1 MIDRVGIGIFVWN
14 GEATIKNAI
23 LSILNQ
29 TYQNID
35 IIILDNQST
44 DGTAKII
51 RNIARKNKTS
61 KDIKLI
67 IDKKKR
73 KVDKAFQYLVKK
85 YLKKYYYSMILND
98 DDIMHKKYVAELIIN
113 IKKKKAD
120 LVYSDF
126 NFINMSNKIYKPQ
139 AISLNLKFSKYPIYT
154 RFNSYFSNLILFIFF
169 KNMVPLIFGLFKT
182 QSLLNSLKYYKYFD
196 KTYSNYD
203 ALFIIHF
210 LTRNKICYINKKR
223 FFYREKDRARIYTE
237 RKNKEIITYTGI
249 FSNIKNIY
257 HQIIFSKKIIQV
269 IQKSNSI
276 KKKFKLLLY
285 LFIIFNYFWRLI
297 MNILKFIFGILKKFK
312 LKIKNLKLI
321 NSYS

>member
-1 MIDRVGIGIFVWN
+1 
-14 GEATIKNAI
+14 
-23 LSILNQ
+23 
-29 TYQNID
+29 
-35 IIILDNQST
+35 
-44 DGTAKII
+44 
-51 RNIARKNKTS
+51 
-61 KDIKLI
+61 
-67 IDKKKR
+67 
-73 KVDKAFQYLVKK
+73 
-85 YLKKYYYSMILND
+85 
-98 DDIMHKKYVAELIIN
+98 
-113 IKKKKAD
+113 
-120 LVYSDF
+120 
-126 NFINMSNKIYKPQ
+126 
-139 AISLNLKFSKYPIYT
+139 
-154 RFNSYFSNLILFIFF
+154 
-169 KNMVPLIFGLFKT
+169 MVPLIFGLFKT
-182 QSLLNSLKYYKYFD
+182 QSLLNSIKYYKYFD

-257 HQIIFSKKIIQV
+257 HQIIFSIKIIQL
-269 IQKSNSI
+269 IEKSNSI

-285 LFIIFNYFWRLI
+285 LFIILNYFWRLI